1 MNFTYRT
8 FRRIVLL
15 PLLLL
20 ASQTPP
26 LFGQVAVLS
35 SFEGIAVATG
45 DRTDTSRL
53 TDLGVVS
60 VEGASAFVVTLAGEL
75 RGRADRDG
83 VIGLLLVPELP
94 FFTSL
99 YRNRKLVLS
108 AAEFTAP
115 VAAGTSSYFMS
126 PSKHAEAGFPAYH
139 LFLFNTTGAPATVN
153 VYVYPIR
160 RN

>member
-1 MNFTYRT
+1 MTPTRRT
-8 FRRIVLL
+8 FNRVLL
-15 PLLLL
+15 LAMLLL
-20 ASQTPP
+20 ASRTPR

-35 SFEGIAVATG
+35 SFEGIAVATA
-45 DRTDTSRL
+45 DRADTSRL
-53 TDLGVVS
+53 TDAGVVS

-83 VIGLLLVPELP
+83 AIGLLLVPELP

-99 YRNRKLVLS
+99 YRSRKLVLS

-115 VAAGTSSYFMS
+115 VTSGMSSYFMS
-126 PSKHAEAGFPAYH
+126 PSKHSEAGFPAYH
-139 LFLFNTTGAPATVN
+139 LFLYNTTGAPATVN

-160 RN
+160 RP